1 MMVIALVFMLK
12 MVTVVDP
19 SKGEVSNSMQC
30 MLGQLVVH
38 AFLYLF
44 FVYLF
49 SFFTLTFYKRK
60 SRNKASEWTHPK
72 RRVAVVAGPQ

>member
-1 MMVIALVFMLK
+1 MIVIILVLVLE

-19 SKGEVSNSMQC
+19 SKGEVSNSMQY

-49 SFFTLTFYKRK
+49 CFFTLTFYNKK
-60 SRNKASEWTHPK
+60 SRKKASE
-72 RRVAVVAGPQ
+72 

>member
-1 MMVIALVFMLK
+1 MVLVLE

-19 SKGEVSNSMQC
+19 SKVEVSNSMQC

-49 SFFTLTFYKRK
+49 CFFTLTFYKKK
-60 SRNKASEWTHPK
+60 SRNKASEWTHPL
-72 RRVAVVAGPQ
+72 RRVAVVADPQ